1 MRDYD
6 RFGVE
11 ILKNNGFDVS
21 MWDLSSFVY
30 PETVSSLKETF
41 GILNNKNIIR
51 FDSVKEVI
59 QAIEKETQETFFITL
74 IHCNAKT
81 YKIFRAISRAGI
93 KYGSFGPYN
102 QEGFPLPVKT
112 VVKYSMRRIKIDKH
126 FITKFWPRFIYN
138 ILKISPRILGINYAS
153 YFPLFGGRL
162 AYARGPTINEDTNVQ
177 YIHTPDYDYYLKL
190 KNSSNGQTPCPK
202 FIVYI
207 DQNLVWNPDAMI
219 RKDTPKIDI
228 EQYYGDLRTFFD
240 QIESITH
247 NKVVI
252 AAHPKANYRKKGYL
266 FGNREIVHGFNSA
279 ELISQSNLVLMHYSI
294 ALNFAV
300 LFRKPIIFM
309 ISDLLIKINKG
320 PFINNLAN
328 WFGVTPAKI
337 DDKNIKIELPKVD
350 DKLYDAYISD
360 YIKKPGT
367 KDVLFWQQVADHI
380 KENY

>member
-11 ILKNNGFDVS
+11 IFKNNGFDVS
-21 MWDLSSFVY
+21 IWDLSSFIY
-30 PETVSSLKETF
+30 PETISSMKETF
-41 GILNNKNIIR
+41 GVLNNENIIR
-51 FDSVKEVI
+51 FNSVKEVI
-59 QAIEKETQETFFITL
+59 QAIEKETQETFFITI

-81 YKIFRAISRAGI
+81 YKIFRAISRASM
-93 KYGSFGPYN
+93 KYGSFGPYTH
-102 QEGFPLPVKT
+102 GWFPAPVKP

-126 FITKFWPRFIYN
+126 FINKVWARI
-138 ILKISPRILGINYAS
+138 IRELLKISPRLLGINYAS
-153 YFPLFGGRL
+153 YFPLLGGRL

-177 YIHTPDYDYYLKL
+177 HIHAFDYDYYQKI
-190 KNSSNGQTPCPK
+190 KNSSNGQTSRPE

-219 RKDTPKIDI
+219 RKDTPKIDT

-252 AAHPKANYRKKGYL
+252 AAHPKANYRKKGYI

-279 ELISQSNLVLMHYSI
+279 ELISQCKLVIMHYSI

-320 PFINNLAN
+320 PGINNLAN
-328 WFGVTPAKI
+328 WFGVTPVKI
-337 DDKNIKIELPKVD
+337 DDKHKKIELPKVD
-350 DKLYDAYISD
+350 DKLYDTFISD
-360 YIKKPGT
+360 FIKKPGT
-367 KDVLFWQQVADHI
+367 KDALSWQQVVDHI